1 MSNSDNPKIG
11 VEFQKEVLKW
21 FSKQFSMPFVME
33 EKIPI
38 GSDLID
44 PSEYKLHKFDI
55 VSENRS
61 IIIECKCYTWTE
73 SLNVP
78 SAKMGFVNEAA
89 LYLSL
94 AKKCRRKYI
103 VMRRSYNEKRKE
115 TLAEY
120 YYRTNRH
127 LLGDIII
134 AEFDIENKN
143 MHFLNDDEI
152 EKRWRKRVHA
162 FAVTY
167 LNLYKEIHSTE
178 KDVCETFAD
187 ECFALGI
194 QMDCEKR
201 FVGKYGTEPT
211 ENASALKSI
220 IDIVDD
226 IDVLSSEIFSKW
238 RYVTHWSYA
247 ESCLDE
253 KNREWF
259 IVAFSRLVELTDL

>member
-11 VEFQKEVLKW
+11 AVFQKQVLEW
-21 FSKQFSMPFVME
+21 FSKEFSMPFLME

-55 VSENRS
+55 VSDDRT

-73 SLNVP
+73 TLNVP

-94 AKKCRRKYI
+94 VKKCRRKYI
-103 VMRRSYNEKRKE
+103 VIRRSYNHKRKE

-127 LLGDIII
+127 LLGDVVV
-134 AEFDIENKN
+134 AEYDMENKD
-143 MHFLNDDEI
+143 MRFLNEDEI
-152 EKRWRKRVHA
+152 ENRWRKRVYS
-162 FAVTY
+162 FALKY
-167 LNLYKEIHSTE
+167 LALYKNSNSTE
-178 KDVCETFAD
+178 KDVLLTFAD
-187 ECFALGI
+187 ECFSLGI
-194 QMDCEKR
+194 RMDCEKR
-201 FVGKYGTEPT
+201 FIQKYGLEPT
-211 ENASALKSI
+211 QDATAFKGILQTIN
-220 IDIVDD
+220 D
-226 IDVLSSEIFSKW
+226 IDELSAEIFSKW
-238 RYVTHWSYA
+238 RYITHWAYA
-247 ESCLDE
+247 DSCLDE

-259 IVAFSRLVELTDL
+259 VAAFCRLVEITAV